1 MMRNLF
7 ALILLCASVV
17 SQAKENITIIYA
29 YNIADSVANYH
40 RALTIE
46 ANAIQD
52 KYLFIFDARPGA
64 GGAIASNYVL
74 NTPNTILAHST
85 AFFIRPN
92 VYPKESYDLSSFKE
106 LFNHCTASM
115 AVTSVKYKSWK
126 DVPAKT
132 VTVGISGLGVT
143 THLAALQLQK
153 NLPNMDI
160 IPFKST
166 TDSMF
171 SMIGANTDFH
181 IGFISEA
188 EQWTKK
194 NKSAV
199 NNGAVNILGITGTK
213 AVSGY
218 PTLVSAGFPQAFS
231 QMDVGHHLVIP
242 VGRFSDEKARE
253 LYDIFGKAAKSKS
266 VRDAYAVDFC
276 NPAETPY
283 SELQNWYSFHT
294 EYWKKLSTGIDLE
307 SASK

>member
-1 MMRNLF
+1 MRNLF
-7 ALILLCASVV
+7 ALILLCASVA
-17 SQAKENITIIYA
+17 SQAKETITIVYA

-52 KYLFIFDARPGA
+52 KYLFVFDARPGA
-64 GGAIASNYVL
+64 GGSIASNYVL
-74 NTPNTILAHST
+74 NTPNTVLAHST

-92 VYPKESYDLSSFKE
+92 VYPKESYDLASFQE

-115 AVTSVKYKSWK
+115 AVTSVKYKTWK
-126 DVPAKT
+126 EVPAGT
-132 VTVGISGLGVT
+132 VTVGVSGLGVT

-153 NLPNMDI
+153 NFPNMDI

-171 SMIGANTDFH
+171 SMLGQNTDLH

-194 NKSAV
+194 NKA
-199 NNGAVNILGITGTK
+199 AVNILGITGSK

-218 PTLVSAGFPQAFS
+218 PPLVSEGFPQAFA
-231 QMDVGHHLVIP
+231 QMDVGHHLVVP
-242 VGRFSDEKARE
+242 AGRFSEEKARE
-253 LYDIFGKAAKSKS
+253 LYDIFSKAARTKP

-283 SELQNWYSFHT
+283 GELQKWYAFHT
-294 EYWKKLSTGIDLE
+294 EYWKKLSTGINLE
-307 SASK
+307 PAPK

>member
-1 MMRNLF
+1 MMRNFF
-7 ALILLCASVV
+7 ALILLCASVA

-46 ANAIQD
+46 SNAIQD

-64 GGAIASNYVL
+64 GGTIASNYVL

-92 VYPKESYDLSSFKE
+92 VYPKESYDLSLFKE

-115 AVTSVKYKSWK
+115 AVTSAKYKSWK
-126 DVPAKT
+126 EVPAKT

-153 NLPNMDI
+153 NFPNMDI

-194 NKSAV
+194 DKD
-199 NNGAVNILGITGTK
+199 AVNILGITGTK

-218 PTLVSAGFPQAFS
+218 PTLVSEGFPQAFG
-231 QMDVGHHLVIP
+231 QMDVGHHLVVP
-242 VGRFSDEKARE
+242 VGRFSEEKARE
-253 LYDIFGKAAKSKS
+253 LYDIFSKAAKAKS

-276 NPAETPY
+276 KAAETPY
-283 SELQNWYSFHT
+283 SELQKWYSFHT
-294 EYWKKLSTGIDLE
+294 EYWKKLSAGINLE
-307 SASK
+307 SVSK